1 MTTEEKLVKKRS
13 SYKGRLTMFISY
25 LDTVESLKS
34 SDIAELQLRIGKVE
48 SLYAQ
53 YDEVQLQLECAA
65 DDMQSQLNERS
76 MFESQYYKAL
86 ARAQNLLTKYNKSNN
101 DDACSE
107 NVTRASNHR
116 LVKLPTIQLPK
127 FSGSY
132 ENWLEFHDTFSSLIH
147 TNDEIDEIN
156 KFHYLRASLEG
167 SAAVVIQSFE
177 FSASNYAVAWKV
189 LCERFD
195 NKRLLIQ
202 NHVSAL
208 FNIDPISRESS
219 VVLKRLI
226 DNLNK
231 NLRALESLGEP
242 VKQCDTLLI
251 HIVTHKLDQKTYR
264 EWEEC
269 KGRLDQNSSITFD
282 LFIQFVRGRADLI
295 ETLEM
300 SRNLNS
306 TSHKSSS
313 KLKAMVSVQHTN
325 NNNNSNTDSIKNV
338 CPKCNGDHNLS
349 NCTQFLALSNE
360 ARYNS
365 LPNYKVCYNCFKI
378 GHYANHC
385 KKPGCKLCK
394 RKHNTLVHVSEPKVS
409 NAVATDNICQRTE
422 KRSVFEPST
431 SVVATA
437 PASINNVALSAN
449 IGHQQQDV
457 LLSTALVIL
466 LDCNNVEHVARAVL
480 DSGSTSSF
488 MTEEL
493 HTRLNLDVAQID
505 RSIMGINNVT
515 SHVGKRCRVHLKSLD
530 KSYST
535 DLHCFVLPSI
545 TSNVPGRELDLS
557 TLQLPSHICLAD
569 PTFYKPAEVDILIG
583 ADLFWDLLGSQRI
596 KLGTGRPVLCETR
609 LGWIVS
615 GPNTSNY
622 ASLISSE
629 IKCNFAKTESH
640 FTGEMDDIRQDLT
653 RFWQLEEINSKS
665 SSSHYSP
672 EEKLCEDHFVQNT
685 SRLPDGRFC
694 VRIPLK
700 NDPEL
705 LGDSLKR
712 ATQCLFSLERSLKRK
727 PETSQMY
734 HDFLTEYQL
743 LGHMSECEGPH
754 SCAGAYFIPHH
765 GVLRESSS
773 TTKLRVVFNASSPT
787 TSGISFNDLQMVGP
801 VVQDDLLSIL
811 LRFRQHKYILSADV
825 AKMYRCI
832 EVHPDDRNLQQ
843 IVWRDNSSHPITAFK
858 LNTVTYGTAS
868 APFLATRC
876 LKQLGLECN
885 DKKTAEII
893 LHDFY
898 VDDLLTGSDDLEEAK
913 AIRESVTTV
922 LASAGMPLRKWR
934 SNEPELLSEISETSL
949 DLNIGSQEP
958 NKLLGLGWHSDS
970 DDLCFPLNSLVTD
983 GNTKRELLSV
993 IAQVFDPLGLLA
1005 PCIITMKMLMQGLW
1019 LDKLSWDEPL
1029 PSEIKKRWNE
1039 ITKSL
1044 SLLNAVRCPRIMVCD
1059 AHKTVQLH
1067 IFSDASERA
1076 YGACAYVR
1084 SVDSTGDVTVR
1095 LLIAKSRIVPIKPA
1109 TIPRLELCG
1118 ALMGARLF
1126 EKVVDSLRIKIDQ
1139 IFFWSDSTIV
1149 LGWLRMLPCKL
1160 QPFVRNRVAEI
1171 LEKAGNHTWR
1181 HVPTDLNPADP
1192 ISRGVDIGNLL
1203 GLKLWWSG
1211 PEFLKND
1218 LSEWPSQPKHVGPL
1232 PETRPDADVSLN
1244 ATISEGKAFVD
1255 FSRFS
1260 NHSRLIRAV
1269 AYALRFIKHCRK
1281 QISETDYLTDEE
1293 LRKASNLLISKC
1305 QEDSFPEY
1313 KLLLNKESL
1322 PKKSPLLKFN
1332 VFIDDD
1338 HIMRVGGRL
1347 DNSNFSYDKR
1357 HPILLQSTH
1366 LFTQLLFTYQHKRL
1380 MHAGPQL
1387 LLACIRETYW
1397 PIGGRNLAKACYHKC
1412 VLCQRMKGKIVTPL
1426 MGNLPQ
1432 QRLLPGGFPFESVGV
1447 DYAGPIMSASRQGR
1461 GCIVKVYI
1469 CIFVCFTTKAIHL
1482 ELVGDLTSNTYLLAM
1497 RRFIARRGKPL
1508 HIFSDNGT
1516 SFVGACNDISGFLK
1530 SNCNFLS
1537 ENMANDNINFH
1548 FIPAYTPHFGGLW
1561 EAGVKSTK
1569 YHLRRVLGNCNL
1581 TYEELNTTL
1590 TQIEAILN
1598 SRPLTPLSSEP
1609 SDCSPLT
1616 PGHLLIGRALTSLPQ
1631 PDYQDHST
1639 PLLTRFKRIEQLR
1652 QHFWER
1658 WSKEYVSELQQRV
1671 KWRSCKDG
1679 LKLDTLV
1686 VVKEDNLPPLKWRMG
1701 RVVAVHPGSDGI
1713 ARVADIRTSTGVI
1726 RRAFSRICPLPVAP
1740 SSC

>member
-25 LDTVESLKS
+25 LDTVESLKN

-242 VKQCDTLLI
+242 VKQWDTLLI
-251 HIVTHKLDQKTYR
+251 HIVTYKLDQKTYR
-264 EWEEC
+264 
-269 KGRLDQNSSITFD
+269 
-282 LFIQFVRGRADLI
+282 
-295 ETLEM
+295 
-300 SRNLNS
+300 
-306 TSHKSSS
+306 
-313 KLKAMVSVQHTN
+313 
-325 NNNNSNTDSIKNV
+325 
-338 CPKCNGDHNLS
+338 
-349 NCTQFLALSNE
+349 
-360 ARYNS
+360 
-365 LPNYKVCYNCFKI
+365 
-378 GHYANHC
+378 HYANHC

-394 RKHNTLVHVSEPKVS
+394 RKHNTLVHVSAPKVS

-431 SVVATA
+431 TVAATA

-493 HTRLNLDVAQID
+493 HMRLNLDVAQID

-1095 LLIAKSRIVPIKPA
+1095 LLIAKSRVAPIKPA

-1232 PETRPDADVSLN
+1232 PETSPDAD
-1244 ATISEGKAFVD
+1244 
-1255 FSRFS
+1255 
-1260 NHSRLIRAV
+1260 
-1269 AYALRFIKHCRK
+1269 
-1281 QISETDYLTDEE
+1281 
-1293 LRKASNLLISKC
+1293 
-1305 QEDSFPEY
+1305 
-1313 KLLLNKESL
+1313 
-1322 PKKSPLLKFN
+1322 
-1332 VFIDDD
+1332 
-1338 HIMRVGGRL
+1338 
-1347 DNSNFSYDKR
+1347 
-1357 HPILLQSTH
+1357 
-1366 LFTQLLFTYQHKRL
+1366 
-1380 MHAGPQL
+1380 
-1387 LLACIRETYW
+1387 
-1397 PIGGRNLAKACYHKC
+1397 
-1412 VLCQRMKGKIVTPL
+1412 
-1426 MGNLPQ
+1426 
-1432 QRLLPGGFPFESVGV
+1432 
-1447 DYAGPIMSASRQGR
+1447 
-1461 GCIVKVYI
+1461 
-1469 CIFVCFTTKAIHL
+1469 
-1482 ELVGDLTSNTYLLAM
+1482 
-1497 RRFIARRGKPL
+1497 
-1508 HIFSDNGT
+1508 
-1516 SFVGACNDISGFLK
+1516 
-1530 SNCNFLS
+1530 
-1537 ENMANDNINFH
+1537 
-1548 FIPAYTPHFGGLW
+1548 
-1561 EAGVKSTK
+1561 
-1569 YHLRRVLGNCNL
+1569 
-1581 TYEELNTTL
+1581 
-1590 TQIEAILN
+1590 IEAILN

-1609 SDCSPLT
+1609 SDCTPLT

>member
-25 LDTVESLKS
+25 LDTVESLKN

-242 VKQCDTLLI
+242 VKQWDTLLI

-325 NNNNSNTDSIKNV
+325 NKNNSNTDSIKNV

-431 SVVATA
+431 SVAATA

-493 HTRLNLDVAQID
+493 HMRLNLVVAQID
-505 RSIMGINNVT
+505 
-515 SHVGKRCRVHLKSLD
+515 
-530 KSYST
+530 
-535 DLHCFVLPSI
+535 
-545 TSNVPGRELDLS
+545 
-557 TLQLPSHICLAD
+557 
-569 PTFYKPAEVDILIG
+569 
-583 ADLFWDLLGSQRI
+583 
-596 KLGTGRPVLCETR
+596 
-609 LGWIVS
+609 
-615 GPNTSNY
+615 
-622 ASLISSE
+622 SE

-922 LASAGMPLRKWR
+922 LASA
-934 SNEPELLSEISETSL
+934 
-949 DLNIGSQEP
+949 
-958 NKLLGLGWHSDS
+958 
-970 DDLCFPLNSLVTD
+970 
-983 GNTKRELLSV
+983 
-993 IAQVFDPLGLLA
+993 
-1005 PCIITMKMLMQGLW
+1005 
-1019 LDKLSWDEPL
+1019 
-1029 PSEIKKRWNE
+1029 
-1039 ITKSL
+1039 
-1044 SLLNAVRCPRIMVCD
+1044 
-1059 AHKTVQLH
+1059 
-1067 IFSDASERA
+1067 
-1076 YGACAYVR
+1076 
-1084 SVDSTGDVTVR
+1084 
-1095 LLIAKSRIVPIKPA
+1095 
-1109 TIPRLELCG
+1109 
-1118 ALMGARLF
+1118 
-1126 EKVVDSLRIKIDQ
+1126 
-1139 IFFWSDSTIV
+1139 
-1149 LGWLRMLPCKL
+1149 
-1160 QPFVRNRVAEI
+1160 
-1171 LEKAGNHTWR
+1171 
-1181 HVPTDLNPADP
+1181 
-1192 ISRGVDIGNLL
+1192 
-1203 GLKLWWSG
+1203 
-1211 PEFLKND
+1211 
-1218 LSEWPSQPKHVGPL
+1218 
-1232 PETRPDADVSLN
+1232 
-1244 ATISEGKAFVD
+1244 
-1255 FSRFS
+1255 
-1260 NHSRLIRAV
+1260 
-1269 AYALRFIKHCRK
+1269 
-1281 QISETDYLTDEE
+1281 
-1293 LRKASNLLISKC
+1293 
-1305 QEDSFPEY
+1305 
-1313 KLLLNKESL
+1313 
-1322 PKKSPLLKFN
+1322 
-1332 VFIDDD
+1332 
-1338 HIMRVGGRL
+1338 
-1347 DNSNFSYDKR
+1347 
-1357 HPILLQSTH
+1357 
-1366 LFTQLLFTYQHKRL
+1366 
-1380 MHAGPQL
+1380 
-1387 LLACIRETYW
+1387 
-1397 PIGGRNLAKACYHKC
+1397 
-1412 VLCQRMKGKIVTPL
+1412 
-1426 MGNLPQ
+1426 
-1432 QRLLPGGFPFESVGV
+1432 
-1447 DYAGPIMSASRQGR
+1447 
-1461 GCIVKVYI
+1461 
-1469 CIFVCFTTKAIHL
+1469 
-1482 ELVGDLTSNTYLLAM
+1482 
-1497 RRFIARRGKPL
+1497 
-1508 HIFSDNGT
+1508 
-1516 SFVGACNDISGFLK
+1516 VGATVD
-1530 SNCNFLS
+1530 
-1537 ENMANDNINFH
+1537 
-1548 FIPAYTPHFGGLW
+1548 
-1561 EAGVKSTK
+1561 
-1569 YHLRRVLGNCNL
+1569 
-1581 TYEELNTTL
+1581 
-1590 TQIEAILN
+1590 
-1598 SRPLTPLSSEP
+1598 
-1609 SDCSPLT
+1609 
-1616 PGHLLIGRALTSLPQ
+1616 
-1631 PDYQDHST
+1631 
-1639 PLLTRFKRIEQLR
+1639 
-1652 QHFWER
+1652 
-1658 WSKEYVSELQQRV
+1658 
-1671 KWRSCKDG
+1671 
-1679 LKLDTLV
+1679 
-1686 VVKEDNLPPLKWRMG
+1686 
-1701 RVVAVHPGSDGI
+1701 
-1713 ARVADIRTSTGVI
+1713 
-1726 RRAFSRICPLPVAP
+1726 
-1740 SSC
+1740 

>member
-25 LDTVESLKS
+25 LDTVESLKN

-101 DDACSE
+101 GDACSE

-177 FSASNYAVAWKV
+177 FSASNYDVAWKV

-242 VKQCDTLLI
+242 VKQWDTLLI
-251 HIVTHKLDQKTYR
+251 NIVTHKLDQKTYR

-431 SVVATA
+431 S
-437 PASINNVALSAN
+437 INNVALSAN

-493 HTRLNLDVAQID
+493 HMRLNLDVAQID
-505 RSIMGINNVT
+505 RPIMGINNVT

-557 TLQLPSHICLAD
+557 TLHLPSHICLAD

-583 ADLFWDLLGSQRI
+583 ADLFWDLLGSQKI

-1095 LLIAKSRIVPIKPA
+1095 LLIAKSRVAPIKPA

-1118 ALMGARLF
+1118 ALIGARLF

-1171 LEKAGNHTWR
+1171 LEKAGSHTWR

-1232 PETRPDADVSLN
+1232 PETRPDAD
-1244 ATISEGKAFVD
+1244 
-1255 FSRFS
+1255 
-1260 NHSRLIRAV
+1260 
-1269 AYALRFIKHCRK
+1269 
-1281 QISETDYLTDEE
+1281 
-1293 LRKASNLLISKC
+1293 
-1305 QEDSFPEY
+1305 
-1313 KLLLNKESL
+1313 
-1322 PKKSPLLKFN
+1322 
-1332 VFIDDD
+1332 
-1338 HIMRVGGRL
+1338 
-1347 DNSNFSYDKR
+1347 
-1357 HPILLQSTH
+1357 
-1366 LFTQLLFTYQHKRL
+1366 
-1380 MHAGPQL
+1380 
-1387 LLACIRETYW
+1387 
-1397 PIGGRNLAKACYHKC
+1397 
-1412 VLCQRMKGKIVTPL
+1412 
-1426 MGNLPQ
+1426 
-1432 QRLLPGGFPFESVGV
+1432 
-1447 DYAGPIMSASRQGR
+1447 
-1461 GCIVKVYI
+1461 
-1469 CIFVCFTTKAIHL
+1469 
-1482 ELVGDLTSNTYLLAM
+1482 
-1497 RRFIARRGKPL
+1497 
-1508 HIFSDNGT
+1508 
-1516 SFVGACNDISGFLK
+1516 
-1530 SNCNFLS
+1530 
-1537 ENMANDNINFH
+1537 
-1548 FIPAYTPHFGGLW
+1548 
-1561 EAGVKSTK
+1561 
-1569 YHLRRVLGNCNL
+1569 
-1581 TYEELNTTL
+1581 
-1590 TQIEAILN
+1590 IEAILN

-1609 SDCSPLT
+1609 SDCTPLT

-1713 ARVADIRTSTGVI
+1713 ARVADIRTSTGAASLVSA
-1726 RRAFSRICPLPVAP
+1726 RRAAVSARLSALAALQRRVLRADTWLLRARPQPPTQEEIKEQEQEMKDIFEHYNKMEAECASQGQPMSSELVDQVNQLKTDWARFLSEGRKSSDPEARLTSLRKSSDERRSSEGESRK
-1740 SSC
+1740 SSVDSAASGECARGLRGRGT